1 MESNFSE
8 VEIKIAGLAVDIDET
23 LAWTIGYWVEEM
35 QKKFGNPE
43 ELTVKE
49 MVEKYRYT
57 QNVPY
62 WQHAEAM
69 KWVDEKIHSNETQ
82 KELPLIEDADFYL
95 KKINDIVPVAAYLT
109 IRPEN
114 VLEGTKDWLDKH
126 GFPAAPIICRP
137 LGETNGSQWKA
148 RVLSSLYPKILGI
161 IDDNA
166 KLLEFL
172 DKNYPGTVFLYD
184 HKDNKGREDVIAC
197 PNWLAV
203 YKEIKDRFRDKTI

>member
-8 VEIKIAGLAVDIDET
+8 IKVAGLAVDIDET

-43 ELTVKE
+43 ELTIKE

-69 KWVDEKIHSNETQ
+69 EWVDEKIHSNETQ

-114 VLEGTKDWLDKH
+114 VLEGTRDWLTKH

-137 LGETNGSQWKA
+137 LEETNGSQWKA
-148 RVLSSLYPKILGI
+148 KVLSSLYPKILGI

-172 DKNYPGTVFLYD
+172 DKNYPGIIFLYD
-184 HKDNKGREDVIAC
+184 HKDNKGQANVVAC

-203 YKEIKDRFRDKTI
+203 YKEIKDRFRNKKV